1 MKREANTN
9 MDNNKLKNIIE
20 AILLASYEPL
30 SVDKLFKIITSK
42 DKTSKSDILSAIDNL
57 QKDYEYKYIEIA
69 KVASGFRIHAK
80 SEIGDYLNIMFAD
93 RTPRYS
99 RALLETLSIIAYRQ
113 PVTRGD
119 IEAIRGVSVSTSIMR
134 TLSERNWIRIIG
146 YRDGPGKPAMFA
158 TTPEFLDYFN
168 LQRLDELPDLP
179 EKKEPMDLNLE
190 LDDGSLEDQDLSGNA
205 SESILIDS
213 SLDTE
218 AKKIRIEYFIPVYKL
233 LVLQ

>member
-1 MKREANTN
+1 MKRIPSIS
-9 MDNNKLKNIIE
+9 MYDDKLKNVVE

-30 SVDKLFKIITSK
+30 SVDKLFRIITSK
-42 DKTSKSDILSAIDNL
+42 VKTNKTDILSAIDNL
-57 QKDYEYKYIEIA
+57 EKDYKDKDIEIV
-69 KVASGFRIHAK
+69 KVASGYRIQAK

-134 TLSERNWIRIIG
+134 TLNERNWIRIIG
-146 YRDGPGKPAMFA
+146 YRDVPGKPAMFA
-158 TTPEFLDYFN
+158 TTPEFLDYFS

-179 EKKEPMDLNLE
+179 EKKEPMDLDLE
-190 LDDGSLEDQDLSGNA
+190 LDDQSVESQDLEGNG
-205 SESILIDS
+205 SELVSVDS
-213 SLDTE
+213 NQDME
-218 AKKIRIEYFIPVYKL
+218 APTI
-233 LVLQ
+233 QD

>member
-1 MKREANTN
+1 MQN
-9 MDNNKLKNIIE
+9 DKLKNITE

-30 SVDKLFKIITSK
+30 SVDKLFRIITSK
-42 DKTSKSDILSAIDNL
+42 VKTNKTDILSAIDDL
-57 QKDYEYKYIEIA
+57 KKDYENKDIEIA
-69 KVASGFRIHAK
+69 KVASGYRIQAK

-134 TLSERNWIRIIG
+134 TLTERNWIKIIG
-146 YRDGPGKPAMFA
+146 YRDVPGKPAMFA
-158 TTPEFLDYFN
+158 TTPEFLDYFS

-179 EKKEPMDLNLE
+179 EKKEPMDLDLE
-190 LDDGSLEDQDLSGNA
+190 LDDHSTVNQDLSGNG
-205 SESILIDS
+205 SEPVSADLNQ
-213 SLDTE
+213 DTE
-218 AKKIRIEYFIPVYKL
+218 TATI
-233 LVLQ
+233 QD

>member
-1 MKREANTN
+1 

-57 QKDYEYKYIEIA
+57 QKDYDEKDIEIA
-69 KVASGFRIHAK
+69 KVASGFRIQAK
-80 SEIGDYLNIMFAD
+80 SQIGDYLNIMFAD

-119 IEAIRGVSVSTSIMR
+119 IESIRGVSVSTSIMR
-134 TLSERNWIRIIG
+134 TLTERNWIRIIG
-146 YRDGPGKPAMFA
+146 YRDVPGKPAMFA
-158 TTPEFLDYFN
+158 TTPEFLDYFS
-168 LQRLDELPDLP
+168 LQRLEELPDLP
-179 EKKEPMDLNLE
+179 EQKEPMDLNLE
-190 LDDGSLEDQDLSGNA
+190 LDDGSLEDQDLLGNDT
-205 SESILIDS
+205 ESILVDS
-213 SLDTE
+213 SHDKE
-218 AKKIRIEYFIPVYKL
+218 VQKNKD
-233 LVLQ
+233 

>member
-9 MDNNKLKNIIE
+9 MDNNKLKNIIK

-57 QKDYEYKYIEIA
+57 QKDYEDKDIEIA

-146 YRDGPGKPAMFA
+146 YRDVPGKPAMFA
-158 TTPEFLDYFN
+158 TTPEFLDYFS
-168 LQRLDELPDLP
+168 LQKLEELPDLP
-179 EKKEPMDLNLE
+179 EKKEPMDLDLEFDEQTTNDQDISANVSEPISVNAE
-190 LDDGSLEDQDLSGNA
+190 LDTDDLS
-205 SESILIDS
+205 IQD
-213 SLDTE
+213 
-218 AKKIRIEYFIPVYKL
+218 
-233 LVLQ
+233 